1 MLPLRRD
8 TVPRR
13 VPAHFLGAGDWGLL
27 AGQRAHTPLQ
37 HSPTWKP
44 CSQINGAS
52 VAINCH
58 QGKCRHLSG
67 TLFTGLGNEEAGGKR
82 SLFHSLIL
90 KRMNE
95 MAGAFNFF
103 TGDLKEPNV
112 CSTALQVLSFSGRVA
127 RARALSLRGEV
138 SSICLPV
145 SSLRRRRSDE
155 LIHHCS
161 FAPAQLHHSHNY
173 LSSRPGSAHA
183 GAWVPRSSPP
193 RRGVQVSGSD
203 KAGPAMVSLGRTHKR
218 VARPAPAHLFP
229 LDSLHK
235 KSCRKSI

>member
-8 TVPRR
+8 TVPCW
-13 VPAHFLGAGDWGLL
+13 VPAHFLRAGDWGLL
-27 AGQRAHTPLQ
+27 AGQRVHTPLQ

-103 TGDLKEPNV
+103 TGDLKESQM
-112 CSTALQVLSFSGRVA
+112 CAA
-127 RARALSLRGEV
+127 RHCKS
-138 SSICLPV
+138 CP
-145 SSLRRRRSDE
+145 SSLEGWHLPE
-155 LIHHCS
+155 LFLLVVKSQASASLSPHWDVGNPMSWSITVPLHQPSCTMDTTIFPAALDQPMLEHGTPA
-161 FAPAQLHHSHNY
+161 APHPTEVC
-173 LSSRPGSAHA
+173 R
-183 GAWVPRSSPP
+183 WVDLTRLDL
-193 RRGVQVSGSD
+193 QWCHWE
-203 KAGPAMVSLGRTHKR
+203 GRTQG
-218 VARPAPAHLFP
+218 
-229 LDSLHK
+229 
-235 KSCRKSI
+235 